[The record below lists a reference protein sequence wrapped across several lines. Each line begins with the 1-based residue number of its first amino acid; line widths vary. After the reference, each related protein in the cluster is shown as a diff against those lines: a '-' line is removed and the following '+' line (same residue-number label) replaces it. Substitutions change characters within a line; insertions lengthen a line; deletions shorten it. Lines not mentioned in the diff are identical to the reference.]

1 MAKFKCKVCGY
12 IHEGN
17 KAPDL
22 CPVCQA
28 PASEFEEIKE
38 EGAGQKKGLN
48 RDSNIYTV
56 LYAAVMVLVVAVVL
70 AFTSQSLKSAQ
81 KANEDNDKRQQIL
94 RSINVSVAAN
104 EAEAKFNELITDGFV
119 KKGSAFEQ
127 VGKDVAFTAI
137 EAEEFPVFVANVNG
151 ETKYIMALHGA
162 GLWGPIWGYI
172 SVDADKNTVY
182 GTDFSHASET
192 PGLGAEITKP
202 AFSGQFAGKQLFK
215 GNEFKSIAV
224 VKKGK
229 NAEGQDYVDG
239 ISGGTITSQ
248 GVSAMLYNSLNS
260 YVQFLTCKEARR
272 WDYYLKRIKT
282 YCSAR

>member
-17 KAPDL
+17 KAPDF

-151 ETKYIMALHGA
+151 ETK
-162 GLWGPIWGYI
+162 LWGPIWGYI

-260 YVQFLTCKEARR
+260 YVQFLTSK
-272 WDYYLKRIKT
+272 
-282 YCSAR
+282 